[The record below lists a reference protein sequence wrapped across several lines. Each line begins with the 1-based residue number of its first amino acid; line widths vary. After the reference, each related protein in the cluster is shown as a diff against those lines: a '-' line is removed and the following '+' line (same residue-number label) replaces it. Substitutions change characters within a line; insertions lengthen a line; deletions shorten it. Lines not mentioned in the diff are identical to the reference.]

1 MTGKSIRLFLAD
13 GTPHGL
19 ISAEIV
25 NWTGRM
31 LIVNRSDL
39 DKLATREESRRPGV
53 YLLAGA
59 DPEKPSKE
67 RIYVGESENV
77 LARLVQHDRNG
88 KKEFWTKTALVISKD
103 ENLTKSHIRFLE
115 SRLIRETRLTGRAVL
130 DNGNEPEPPRLPEAD
145 VADMEYF
152 LSQIRLLLPVLGF
165 NLMLRLAKVETA
177 EGEQRLDDSPLFR
190 FAAGGLR
197 ASMRIVD
204 GEFVVLKGSIARK
217 RGNTTWTSYKSLR
230 TQLIDDGV
238 LVESG
243 DSEHYEFSSDYAFA
257 SPSAAATVIYAG
269 NKNGQSAWK
278 HEHTGQKYRDWQAS
292 KLKAAGVSD
301 DSLDEEFASV

>member
-25 NWTGRM
+25 NWTGRV

-39 DKLATREESRRPGV
+39 DKLATREEARRPGV

-77 LARLVQHDRNG
+77 LARLVQHDRTG
-88 KKEFWTKTALVISKD
+88 KKEFWTRTALVISKD

-115 SRLIRETRLTGRAVL
+115 SRLIRETRLTGRVVL

-145 VADMEYF
+145 VADMAYF

-165 NLMLRLAKVETA
+165 NLMLRLARVETV
-177 EGEQRLDDSPLFR
+177 EGEKRPEEPPLFK

-204 GEFVVLKGSIARK
+204 GEFVVLKGSAAR
-217 RGNTTWTSYKSLR
+217 RSGNTTWTSYKSLR

-238 LVESG
+238 LVERG
-243 DSEHYEFSSDYAFA
+243 DPEHYEFSSDYAFA

-269 NKNGQSAWK
+269 NKNGQTAWK
-278 HEHTGQKYRDWQAS
+278 HEDTGRKYRDWQES

-301 DSLDEEFASV
+301 DSLDGVASE